1 MFKINTF
8 IFSSPKEKKKKKKKN
23 NLDETGER
31 RKNSEN
37 LFEIKEIMVKE
48 TFSCSY
54 SPGCDCCAY

>member
-37 LFEIKEIMVKE
+37 LFSIN
-48 TFSCSY
+48 
-54 SPGCDCCAY
+54 